1 MLVLII
7 AGETMEFHHL
17 RSFVVVAQTG
27 NVTKAAKQLYTTPPA
42 VSAHLKSLEDELNT
56 QLFMRSSKG
65 MTLTDKGR
73 ILLPKAE
80 KTLSSALDFVNHA
93 ASQQNELI
101 GSIRLGIN
109 QPSNLL
115 SLDRTLK
122 ELAKLAPGIDTE
134 IVYGSSGDLIEK
146 LIKDQLDITYAY
158 GEIPNELVARSI
170 KTQELIVVAPNKFN
184 LNKDS
189 DKPDL
194 QGLPWIDV
202 GINCPFTSL
211 TKKYFGK
218 NIEIVTSAADD
229 ATRLSLVKAGLGLS
243 FIEKDIAQ
251 SIENITCLPQFT
263 IEAELKLIYKRE
275 REGSPLIK
283 AFLTCI

>member
-1 MLVLII
+1 
-7 AGETMEFHHL
+7 
-17 RSFVVVAQTG
+17 
-27 NVTKAAKQLYTTPPA
+27 
-42 VSAHLKSLEDELNT
+42 
-56 QLFMRSSKG
+56 

-80 KTLSSALDFVNHA
+80 KTLSSALDLVNHA

-101 GSIRLGIN
+101 GSIRIGIN
-109 QPSNLL
+109 QPTSLL
-115 SLDRTLK
+115 SLDKTLN

-158 GEIPNELVARSI
+158 SEIPNELVARSI
-170 KTQELIVVAPNKFN
+170 KTEELIVVAPNKFN

-229 ATRLSLVKAGLGLS
+229 ATRLSLVQAGLGLS
-243 FIEKDIAQ
+243 LIEKDIAQ
-251 SIENITCLPQFT
+251 SVENITCLRQFT
-263 IEAELKLIYKRE
+263 IEAELKLIYKLE
-275 REGSPLIK
+275 REGNPLIK
-283 AFLTCI
+283 AFLASV